1 MRAIIFA
8 HNIAA
13 SPILTHILPM
23 KTDAAPKPTRLEDYT
38 PFNFDLSE
46 SRFDFRLDPRQ
57 TTVRSLLSLTRTA
70 PGPLVLDGEN
80 IDLVSVEIDGRLLKR
95 TAYRV
100 TQTQL
105 ILDDVPD
112 QFALNITTRCDPS
125 ANTTLMG
132 LYVSGGRFCTQC
144 EAEGFRRIT
153 YYPDRPDVM
162 SEFTVLIDADKA
174 AYPTL
179 LANGNMIEAG
189 DIDGGRHYAIWHDPF
204 PKPCYLFALVAGEF
218 DRLDDSFITM
228 NGRTIPLEIYV
239 DPGDAPKAAYAM
251 DSLKRSM
258 AWDERAFGREYDLD
272 RFMIVA
278 VRDFNFGAMENK
290 GLNIFNSSLLLA
302 DAQTATDLNFERIES
317 VVAHE
322 YFHNWTGNRITCRD
336 WFQLCL
342 KEGFTVFRDQEF
354 SADQRGAAV
363 QRIKDVRALRARQF
377 AEDNGPLAH
386 PVRPTEY
393 LKIDNFYTATIYEKG
408 AELIRMLKTW
418 LGDATFRK
426 GCDIYFDQLDGTAAT
441 VEQFIA
447 CFEAASGEDMHPF
460 MQWYHQAGT
469 PRLTVERHQTPTSPV
484 ISQVVSFSQMTPP
497 TPGQADKAPLMIP
510 IRWQAIGDD
519 GPLMDPQLTVMTTD
533 TQTVSYPRF
542 DVPHSLSIMQ
552 GFSAPAILRSDA
564 TTEDLIRLMGQD
576 PDAFNRWEAGQ
587 TLARRLL
594 VDCARALESGT
605 MPEPDPA
612 LGAFFG
618 ALGKTLR
625 DDSFDDAFKALVLT
639 QPTGME
645 VLMAAAPID
654 PIAVSEA
661 GDWLAR
667 AVADGLRND
676 LLQTYAAM
684 KDSGPFSP
692 DAASAGRRA
701 LKGRCLSLLAARFD
715 PLAASLAAQQL
726 DDATNMTDEI
736 GALITLSRLGGQRV
750 ESSMESFFEK
760 WKDQPLVLDKYYSVQ
775 AMRHH
780 ADGIHA
786 IIRLAETPTYERS
799 NPNRVRALVGGFAM
813 GNVRLFHRLDGSG
826 YRFFADQVL
835 DMDGRNPSVA
845 ARLLGAFEIWRKLD
859 AKRQQLIRDQLD
871 RIIATRPSK
880 NVLEIAQRMRGA

>member
-1 MRAIIFA
+1 MR
-8 HNIAA
+8 
-13 SPILTHILPM
+13 
-23 KTDAAPKPTRLEDYT
+23 TDTAPTPTRLSDYT
-38 PFNFDLSE
+38 PYNFDLTE
-46 SRFDFRLDPRQ
+46 SRFDFRLNPKKTQ
-57 TTVRSLLSLTRTA
+57 VRTLLKLSRTA
-70 PGPLVLDGEN
+70 PGPLVLDGEA
-80 IDLVSVEIDGRLLKR
+80 IDLVSVEVDGRLLKR
-95 TAYRV
+95 TEYRL

-105 ILDDVPD
+105 IIDDLPD
-112 QFALNITTRCDPS
+112 QCALNITTTCDPS

-162 SEFTVLIDADKA
+162 SVFTVLIEADKA

-179 LANGNMIEAG
+179 LANGNRVEGG
-189 DIDGGRHYAIWHDPF
+189 DLDEGRHYAVWHDPF

-218 DRLDDSFITM
+218 DLMEDSFTTM
-228 NGRTIPLEIYV
+228 SGRTVPLEIYV

-258 AWDERAFGREYDLD
+258 KWDEDAFGREYDLD

-386 PVRPTEY
+386 PVRPSEY

-408 AELIRMLKTW
+408 AELIRMLKSW
-418 LGDATFRK
+418 LGAETFRK
-426 GCDIYFDQLDGTAAT
+426 ASDLYFERLDGTAAT
-441 VEQFIA
+441 VEEFLE
-447 CFEAASGEDMHPF
+447 CFADASGEDMTAF
-460 MQWYHQAGT
+460 MAWYNQAGT
-469 PRLTVERHQTPTSPV
+469 PRLSVHRHQTPTTPV
-484 ISQVVSFSQMTPP
+484 TSQVVSFKQKTPA
-497 TPGQADKAPLMIP
+497 TPGQSRKTALPIP
-510 IRWQAIGDD
+510 VRWQPIGDD
-519 GPLMDPQLTVMTTD
+519 GPLMEPQLTMVTTKED
-533 TQTVSYPRF
+533 TVSYPRF
-542 DVPHSLSIMQ
+542 DEPHSLSVLQ
-552 GFSAPAILRSDA
+552 GFSAPVILQSDA
-564 TTEDLIRLMGQD
+564 TTEDLIRLMGND

-594 VDCARALESGT
+594 ADFVKALETGK
-605 MPEPDPA
+605 MPKPDQA
-612 LGAFFG
+612 LSAYTW

-625 DDSFDDAFKALVLT
+625 DPQFDDAFKALVLT
-639 QPTGME
+639 PPTQME
-645 VLMAAAPID
+645 ILMVAAPID
-654 PIAVSEA
+654 PIAVHEA
-661 GDWLAR
+661 GNWLSR
-667 AVADGLRND
+667 AVADELRDD
-676 LLQTYAAM
+676 LLKTYKALR
-684 KDSGPFSP
+684 DDGPFSP
-692 DAASAGRRA
+692 GADAAGRRA
-701 LKGRCLSLLAARFD
+701 LKGRCLALLALRFD
-715 PLAASLAAQQL
+715 PLAASLAANQL
-726 DDATNMTDEI
+726 DAATNMTDEI

-750 ESSMESFFEK
+750 ESSMEQFFDK
-760 WKDQPLVLDKYYSVQ
+760 WKDQPLVLDKWYSVQ
-775 AMRHH
+775 AMRNH

-786 IIRLAETPTYERS
+786 ITRLAETPTYERN

-813 GNVRLFHRLDGSG
+813 GNVKLFHKLDGSG

-835 DMDGRNPSVA
+835 DMDDRNPQVA

-859 AKRQQLIRDQLD
+859 ATRQALIREQLD
-871 RIIATRPSK
+871 RVIGARPSK
-880 NVLEIAQRMRGA
+880 NVLEIAQRMRGS